1 MSQIPAEVVK
11 EVDTILAN
19 EALSV
24 LQKVEK
30 LFKTFSGS
38 GFGYKQHVLPKDTL
52 THPSNRGG
60 SMLNAAD
67 VWEKGHR
74 MVKVGVQPSLLNEGA
89 VAFELATEEG
99 MRKRQLDANVALV
112 KASGDTLAPVTFQE
126 RFLTVATSHTA
137 AFCKAV
143 EQGLKGPLGFPV
155 DPKQDP
161 GLQQLCSKG
170 WPFLVLSNAV
180 EVKWPQLPSY
190 IQSALN
196 AVNNSY
202 QQMTEIEAASQM
214 CEYLNHGMALKE
226 ALQKVQECDPACKRS
241 LEAIAW
247 FVSRYGGERQCL
259 VKFLAH
265 FSKTYGS
272 LLLGEEMM
280 KSIAYMEFK
289 GSTSLY
295 PFLRT
300 ALWASMM
307 CSNRSSDGYSKLLN
321 KSDCEK
327 LKNAA
332 FKAQVDMAEQALA
345 DGWEVIQKSTA
356 EQATK
361 LAAFGRLC
369 TRLTLHVLKKEKH
382 GREPAGHESINA
394 ICTLFAAD
402 LAGGAKPSVRKEEAK
417 PTVELEVKN
426 VLASTPAELALL
438 QNPHMKQGQLYTCSK
453 EHGNKIWTFL
463 NSSASKVKFSHQP
476 VFGPAESVEVEFE
489 KLKDVAFSNHPNLVW
504 SVKKVKK
511 GALKLFPAGTV
522 TKVKDTPVGGK
533 HYIKAFGHHWL
544 VQPFKALTDFKKG
557 EGVLAPF
564 WWVKSADNEGNMQ
577 LAEATVDGCKI
588 PYLVNCTP
596 LGPEEMLVLE
606 KPENASSAKKQSK
619 VKNPSLSSSVHLQKM
634 LEDRNTAAMTFLNAQ
649 GQAAE
654 PKENLFEESEEV
666 EDKQPASKKRKC
678 ADAGD
683 FTVEIQVQE
692 QPVQVLLRGARPT
705 RSDLL
710 VRMEPDQLKAVLQLL
725 EEEAADCLAADRRQY
740 KKAKQCTALNLLV
753 KKEKDDDDKT
763 QPPSPVMEDIEE
775 EPLEVEQ
782 KSLLDLVASL
792 PENTIE
798 EKMDV
803 DSLGKLL
810 VEEIEKYK
818 KAMGIAVKEEKD
830 EDAVKDK
837 TDKEITEMKKE
848 PMEKRKLPMPTW
860 QSKKPKNDDPK
871 DSLAPPPPP
880 PTTTRRTDVGHR
892 SGKTYGS
899 LLLGEEMMK
908 PIAYMEF
915 KGSTS
920 LYPFLRWASMM
931 CSNRSSD
938 GYSKLL
944 NKSDCEKLKNA
955 AFKAQVDMAEQALA
969 DGWEVIQKSTAEQ
982 ATKLAA
988 FGRLCT
994 RLTLHVLKKEKHGR
1008 EPAGHESISAICT
1021 LFAADL
1027 AGGAKPSVR
1036 KEEAK
1041 PTVELEVKNV
1051 LASTPAELALLQN
1064 PHVKQ
1069 GQLYTCSKEHG
1080 NKIWTFLDS
1089 SASKVKFSHQ
1099 PVFGPAESIEVE
1111 FEKLK
1116 DVAFSNRPNLV
1127 WSVKKVKK
1135 GALKLFPAGTVTKV
1149 KDTPV
1154 GGKHYIKAF
1163 GHHWLVQP
1171 FKALTDF
1178 KKGEGVLAPFW
1189 WVKSADNEGNMQLA
1203 EATVDGCKIPYLVNC
1218 TPLGP
1223 EEMLVLEKPEN
1234 ASSAK
1239 KQKLKA

>member
-1 MSQIPAEVVK
+1 MGDKNVKKIERNRDGVPCWDGDATTFTEYYELACLWEQSVPYHKRYLSAPKLINELTNTARRFVMAKEPDWVSYDGGVQVLLNHLRSSLGLPQMSEMSDYMAKCFRYSKRKRGKTMNEYITHKTELYARARASLARVQERYEPKRDTSSSSMSWSHNSWRRTPAASQAASVAPDPAASAASQAGDVEEPAEESDAPDERHEAAGEPDPWSNYGHWTNWQYQDWDYSGRGAWQNWNARDWSQGKTHSNFGTGYALTSATSPELLPDFVQGWFLLQDAGLDTSEKNMVMAALK
-11 EVDTILAN
+11 NNFATQRVAQEVDTILAN
-19 EALSV
+19 EALPV

-38 GFGYKQHVLPKDTL
+38 GFGYKQHVLPKGTL

-196 AVNNSY
+196 PVNNSY

-247 FVSRYGGERQCL
+247 FVSRYAGERQCL

-295 PFLRT
+295 PFLR
-300 ALWASMM
+300 WASMM

-476 VFGPAESVEVEFE
+476 VFGPAESIEVEFE

-725 EEEAADCLAADRRQY
+725 EEEAADCLAADR
-740 KKAKQCTALNLLV
+740 
-753 KKEKDDDDKT
+753 
-763 QPPSPVMEDIEE
+763 
-775 EPLEVEQ
+775 
-782 KSLLDLVASL
+782 
-792 PENTIE
+792 
-798 EKMDV
+798 KMDV

-818 KAMGIAVKEEKD
+818 KAMGIAVKEEQD

-880 PTTTRRTDVGHR
+880 PTTTR
-892 SGKTYGS
+892 Y
-899 LLLGEEMMK
+899 
-908 PIAYMEF
+908 I
-915 KGSTS
+915 
-920 LYPFLRWASMM
+920 
-931 CSNRSSD
+931 
-938 GYSKLL
+938 
-944 NKSDCEKLKNA
+944 
-955 AFKAQVDMAEQALA
+955 
-969 DGWEVIQKSTAEQ
+969 
-982 ATKLAA
+982 
-988 FGRLCT
+988 
-994 RLTLHVLKKEKHGR
+994 
-1008 EPAGHESISAICT
+1008 
-1021 LFAADL
+1021 
-1027 AGGAKPSVR
+1027 AGGQLKDLYEQVYSQLKWNNNVAELRSIC
-1036 KEEAK
+1036 
-1041 PTVELEVKNV
+1041 PTVPDWDSDAQHEFDCDCSVCVDFYQEYARRMSIMLI
-1051 LASTPAELALLQN
+1051 AS
-1064 PHVKQ
+1064 
-1069 GQLYTCSKEHG
+1069 
-1080 NKIWTFLDS
+1080 
-1089 SASKVKFSHQ
+1089 
-1099 PVFGPAESIEVE
+1099 
-1111 FEKLK
+1111 
-1116 DVAFSNRPNLV
+1116 
-1127 WSVKKVKK
+1127 
-1135 GALKLFPAGTVTKV
+1135 
-1149 KDTPV
+1149 
-1154 GGKHYIKAF
+1154 
-1163 GHHWLVQP
+1163 
-1171 FKALTDF
+1171 
-1178 KKGEGVLAPFW
+1178 
-1189 WVKSADNEGNMQLA
+1189 
-1203 EATVDGCKIPYLVNC
+1203 
-1218 TPLGP
+1218 
-1223 EEMLVLEKPEN
+1223 
-1234 ASSAK
+1234 
-1239 KQKLKA
+1239 